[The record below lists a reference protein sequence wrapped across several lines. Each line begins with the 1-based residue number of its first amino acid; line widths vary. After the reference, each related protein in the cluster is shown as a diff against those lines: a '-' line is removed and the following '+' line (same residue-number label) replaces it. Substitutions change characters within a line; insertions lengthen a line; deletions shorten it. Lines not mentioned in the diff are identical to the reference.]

1 MVSLSLKSAAAN
13 LGWREILFIAC
24 LSSGKDTIF
33 LSPSQA
39 KMMLHR
45 LATTAASRTVRS
57 AVRPRML
64 STATTAARGQHA
76 ARNSSAFL
84 LTAAAITTLAATIDE
99 NQRHR
104 LRDVPALCHCQV
116 PCGIFDDPVRV
127 KLLEEHAATIRK
139 AVVQVR
145 PSCLCSL
152 CIDVPTLDSSM
163 RSKILLNYFGC
174 MTINDHLWVL
184 LLFYILSL
192 DQQPRWRVTRTAGL
206 QPGGTVGSCQGRR
219 GVTNHRCRVDVHAVP
234 ARQEGQFCLP

>member
-1 MVSLSLKSAAAN
+1 
-13 LGWREILFIAC
+13 
-24 LSSGKDTIF
+24 
-33 LSPSQA
+33 
-39 KMMLHR
+39 MLHR

-57 AVRPRML
+57 VIRPRML
-64 STATTAARGQHA
+64 TTAARSQYV
-76 ARNSSAFL
+76 ARNTSAFL
-84 LTAAAITTLAATIDE
+84 LTAAGAAAAITTLAATIDE

-184 LLFYILSL
+184 LFHSHHHFV
-192 DQQPRWRVTRTAGL
+192 DQ
-206 QPGGTVGSCQGRR
+206 
-219 GVTNHRCRVDVHAVP
+219 
-234 ARQEGQFCLP
+234 